1 MNQEELANKMEI
13 SRMTLRSII
22 QCKTDVKFDV
32 LAKFQKISGCD
43 LNALVKIKREYIAII
58 DTSIFIQRP
67 RYLYEVLKKCDR
79 VYIPKI
85 VLSELMNLKNKR
97 QNANLALSVINRARS
112 NKLDLN
118 MTSNAGDDNDDRILD
133 VAKQLATKNR
143 CNLYY
148 LLTNDK
154 DFKIKFQNR
163 IDNLKIISADEF
175 DEEFIGIE
183 EYDREESFGFFKAV
197 KDKNYE
203 LAKEFTGELHKYVDF
218 NYINEIGY
226 TPLIQAIR
234 NKDHKMVELLLNIP
248 NVDVDKVD
256 DNKYALPPISH
267 AIQLHDEKMVK
278 LLIDHGAD
286 VNEPSQD
293 EKNPFNMPLM
303 IASWHGDLAI
313 VKQLLKHDASINQVD
328 RGNGYTALIKASIKN
343 HPDCV
348 KLLLEH
354 GADKNIYSFDRKTAL
369 DYALEQNR
377 KKTYAEVIRLL
388 KGNKHD

>member
-1 MNQEELANKMEI
+1 M
-13 SRMTLRSII
+13 
-22 QCKTDVKFDV
+22 
-32 LAKFQKISGCD
+32 
-43 LNALVKIKREYIAII
+43 
-58 DTSIFIQRP
+58 
-67 RYLYEVLKKCDR
+67 
-79 VYIPKI
+79 
-85 VLSELMNLKNKR
+85 
-97 QNANLALSVINRARS
+97 
-112 NKLDLN
+112 
-118 MTSNAGDDNDDRILD
+118 
-133 VAKQLATKNR
+133 
-143 CNLYY
+143 
-148 LLTNDK
+148 
-154 DFKIKFQNR
+154 
-163 IDNLKIISADEF
+163 
-175 DEEFIGIE
+175 
-183 EYDREESFGFFKAV
+183 